1 MNEETRKK
9 FKELVEWLYDNGYV
23 TTNNIDATVNF
34 TKKGSQFM
42 SDVFGTNWDYT
53 CWTNFSDS
61 TSIWLPHPGFELWDY
76 AWTGDWE
83 RRKEEYENRLDIFI
97 NAIGADIG
105 DTDYIELDD
114 IVL

>member
-1 MNEETRKK
+1 MNEEARQK

-34 TKKGSQFM
+34 TEKGSQFM
-42 SDVFGTNWDYT
+42 SDTFGVKWNKFA
-53 CWTNFSDS
+53 WTNFSDS
-61 TSIWLPHPGFELWDY
+61 TSIWLPYQGFELWDY

-83 RRKEEYENRLDIFI
+83 RCKEEYDSRLDLFI
-97 NAIGADIG
+97 KAIGAGVDE
-105 DTDYIELDD
+105 TDYIELDD